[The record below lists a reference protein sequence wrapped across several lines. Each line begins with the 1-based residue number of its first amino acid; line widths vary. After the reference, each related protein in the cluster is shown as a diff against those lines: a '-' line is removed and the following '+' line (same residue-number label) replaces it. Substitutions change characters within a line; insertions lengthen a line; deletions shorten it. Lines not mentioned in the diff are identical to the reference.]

1 MTTCAFDQLMA
12 TLNGTG
18 NRRTVLQ
25 ALGASTLAAG
35 TGLAISREA
44 QGKHGKHKKK
54 RKQKQGAS
62 PAPQDFVACHDVVV
76 TRCLVGDTVCI
87 AAGDQCCT
95 QLAAGRTA
103 DAVRCLVTGPVSR
116 VP

>member
-1 MTTCAFDQLMA
+1 MSTQWIDHLVTELTWA
-12 TLNGTG
+12 GS
-18 NRRTVLQ
+18 RRRAMQV
-25 ALGASTLAAG
+25 LGASAVMAGAGLSGAAE
-35 TGLAISREA
+35 SR
-44 QGKHGKHKKK
+44 GKKKHKQKK
-54 RKQKQGAS
+54 RKQKQGAP
-62 PAPQDFVACHDVVV
+62 PAPQDFLACHDVVV

-103 DAVRCLVTGPVSR
+103 DAVRCLVTGPLSR

>member
-1 MTTCAFDQLMA
+1 MITRTVDQLIA
-12 TLNGTG
+12 TFNGTG
-18 NRRTVLQ
+18 SRRTVLQ

-35 TGLAISREA
+35 SGLAISREA
-44 QGKHGKHKKK
+44 QGKKKRKKK
-54 RKQKQGAS
+54 RKQKQGAP
-62 PAPQDFVACHDVVV
+62 PAPQDFLACHDVVV